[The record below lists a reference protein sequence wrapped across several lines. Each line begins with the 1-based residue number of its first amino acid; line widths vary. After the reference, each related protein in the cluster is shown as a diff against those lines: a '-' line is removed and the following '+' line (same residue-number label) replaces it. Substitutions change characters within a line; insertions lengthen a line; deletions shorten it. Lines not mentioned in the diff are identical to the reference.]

1 MGKDDWM
8 AAVGIALWIVLLAVG
23 IRTKVIKEQKHNDDK
38 MVYVTATPTT
48 APTPTPRPLEPQKR
62 VKMRTGKLVRC
73 KITAYCPC
81 RGCSG
86 GYGRSTS
93 TGKRAR
99 SKHTIAVDPKVFP
112 YGTRIRIE
120 NRVYTAEDRGG
131 GVKGKHIDVFFDR
144 HAQVRRFGTKHK
156 KVEVIK

>member
-8 AAVGIALWIVLLAVG
+8 AAVGIALWVVLLAVG
-23 IRTKVIKEQKHNDDK
+23 IRTKVIKEQEHDDK
-38 MVYVTATPTT
+38 VVYVTEAPTT
-48 APTPTPRPLEPQKR
+48 APTPTPRPLEPQRR
-62 VKMRTGKLVRC
+62 VKMRSAKLVRC

-99 SKHTIAVDPKVFP
+99 SKHTIAVDPRVFP

>member
-8 AAVGIALWIVLLAVG
+8 AAVGMVLWIVLLAVG
-23 IRTKVIKEQKHNDDK
+23 IRTKVIKEQEHDDK
-38 MVYVTATPTT
+38 MVYVTEAPTATPTL
-48 APTPTPRPLEPQKR
+48 RPLEPQKR
-62 VKMRTGKLVRC
+62 VKMRTAKLVRC

-86 GYGRSTS
+86 GYGRSTAI
-93 TGKRAR
+93 GKRAR

-112 YGTRIRIE
+112 YGTRIRID